1 MATSGSF
8 NTNSTSWYGDGYTLT
23 TYVNVAWT
31 RTDYSIANNTSTISV
46 TATIKSNLGSG
57 YRRGW
62 YTKELSVSGATGS
75 PWTDT
80 TYYNVGGE
88 SVIYSKTDI
97 VVPHNN
103 DGTKDITIE
112 FKVRVGQ
119 NNSWTCTGS
128 GTFTLDTI
136 PRSSSFA
143 LTSSSIYTTEN
154 IGMSI
159 SRASTSFTHDI
170 SISYGSTSA
179 SLGTG
184 IGTSLSVAVPAAIK
198 TAMKNA
204 NSASASCTI
213 TVTTKNGSTAI
224 GSKTGTISISAP
236 NATVSTS
243 VASVAV
249 NSATAQWSLGNTDT
263 GLCTYTV
270 TRSLGSI
277 VYTDQTKTTT
287 TSKNNGANA
296 NFLQSTTNAKSGTV
310 TTQVTTFVGSTQVGT
325 NSTTYTVTI
334 PSSYGPSISLKSGYP
349 KKYSDTASYQNL
361 YLAGYSG
368 VQWQATGTVGS
379 GSYASISSLTAEIIS
394 GYGTLSNSVSG
405 STITTSLSKLTA
417 SSSNYTE
424 KVRLTVTDSRGY
436 TAYIDSS
443 VSVSGYY
450 LPVFDMENTWA
461 KRATSSGTLDNE
473 GTYANLSAKATT
485 HSNAYITSL
494 VIKTGSTTIKTV
506 SNTSSST
513 KTLTATQNAYGTYA
527 TTSEG
532 SFSATATDSMGKTS
546 TVSFILPKAAVHLS
560 FYEGNP
566 GVGIGTVAEENHL
579 VTALPIITTRTDILH
594 YRNTYGAFNLLFTKD
609 GGDKYGIGVGL
620 GAGGTTIVGAGESA
634 SAAMSEVNASNENLW
649 LLADNVVYIC
659 TSANTWSSR
668 KTIAIDTN
676 GHITGGTGC
685 SWISARDY
693 SLIFN
698 SANSNGNTG
707 SFYPF
712 AGGKSATGSWNI
724 GTLGDSLY
732 FSYTTNSDYSSG
744 TNTPTVECCMTSAG
758 TFYSTYNIV
767 AGNGNTSA
775 ERQVRVS
782 SGAGDLY
789 MFSQASNTGS
799 RGLYVPAHGTGAA
812 KSIIG
817 IDTNNNAW
825 FNGSASE
832 TEVAS
837 RLYCTRTNVSL
848 NDLPVLNRANTYE
861 TQAEAANSPVSNYGF
876 TTTYRGA
883 DSTYAAQLWLG
894 ESTQA
899 IYYRALQG
907 NTWRAWR
914 QVPLENRY
922 ILNEKKRGGTTTSIN
937 MSAYSRIRIYA
948 LTWGFQH
955 VFEINLADANGKAV
969 ADQGLYDSSYP
980 YQGGS
985 IISCHDGSGTSGA
998 ITFYQVFCKVSSD
1011 KQTFW
1016 INDIGYTRPGS
1027 STWNSRNNYDQYYVY
1042 RIDGIL

>member
-31 RTDYSIANNTSTISV
+31 RTDYSIANNTSIISV
-46 TATIKSNLGSG
+46 TATVKSNLGSG

-62 YTKELSVSGATGS
+62 YTKELSISGATGS

-136 PRSSSFA
+136 PRSSSFT

-170 SISYGSTSA
+170 SISYGSTST

-236 NATVSTS
+236 NATISTS

-334 PSSYGPSISLKSGYP
+334 PSSYGPSISLVSGYP

-368 VQWQATGTVGS
+368 VQWQATGAVGS

-405 STITTSLSKLTA
+405 STITASLSKLTA

-461 KRATSSGTLDNE
+461 KRADSSGTLDNE

-494 VIKTGSTTIKTV
+494 VIKTGTTTIKTV
-506 SNTSSST
+506 SNSTTST

-560 FYEGNP
+560 LYEGNP
-566 GVGIGTVAEENHL
+566 GVGIGTIAEANHL
-579 VTALPIITTRTDILH
+579 VTALPIITTRTDVLH
-594 YRNTYGAFNLLFTKD
+594 YRNTYGAFNFLFTKD
-609 GGDKYGIGVGL
+609 GPDQWGIGVGL
-620 GAGGTTIVGAGESA
+620 GAGGTTVVGGGESA
-634 SAAMSEVNASNENLW
+634 SAALNEADASHENLW
-649 LLADNVVYIC
+649 LTADNAIYIC
-659 TSANTWSSR
+659 TNANTWSSR
-668 KTIAIDTN
+668 RTIFINTS
-676 GHITGGTGC
+676 GQITGGTGG
-685 SWISARDY
+685 SWISGR
-693 SLIFN
+693 
-698 SANSNGNTG
+698 ANSLLVNNKNSSGDTG
-707 SFYPF
+707 SFYPVVTT
-712 AGGKSATGSWNI
+712 KSATGAWSI

-732 FSYTTNSDYSSG
+732 FSFTTDSNYSAGSNTASSYYISTGGWFSGTANKADSATNATNVGVTNKNVSTGEWFYVPWINNLTTANQAIWANNGFRYYTLEGTASTVGASVIQLGNSTASGTAGNKNGRIRLYSSSSGYADIYMTATTSNRSIYFPDQAG
-744 TNTPTVECCMTSAG
+744 TLAINAVTTATGVVTKSSGGATLKSSTINIFGKVAQLNVVITGPSGSQTDGTKIFVGTISNAAYRPKASARGCDTYGTSALIG
-758 TFYSTYNIV
+758 WITTGGEVNIRVMDAGTYNTELEM
-767 AGNGNTSA
+767 AFT
-775 ERQVRVS
+775 
-782 SGAGDLY
+782 Y
-789 MFSQASNTGS
+789 
-799 RGLYVPAHGTGAA
+799 
-812 KSIIG
+812 II
-817 IDTNNNAW
+817 
-825 FNGSASE
+825 
-832 TEVAS
+832 
-837 RLYCTRTNVSL
+837 
-848 NDLPVLNRANTYE
+848 P
-861 TQAEAANSPVSNYGF
+861 
-876 TTTYRGA
+876 
-883 DSTYAAQLWLG
+883 
-894 ESTQA
+894 
-899 IYYRALQG
+899 
-907 NTWRAWR
+907 
-914 QVPLENRY
+914 
-922 ILNEKKRGGTTTSIN
+922 
-937 MSAYSRIRIYA
+937 
-948 LTWGFQH
+948 
-955 VFEINLADANGKAV
+955 
-969 ADQGLYDSSYP
+969 
-980 YQGGS
+980 
-985 IISCHDGSGTSGA
+985 
-998 ITFYQVFCKVSSD
+998 
-1011 KQTFW
+1011 
-1016 INDIGYTRPGS
+1016 
-1027 STWNSRNNYDQYYVY
+1027 
-1042 RIDGIL
+1042 

>member
-1 MATSGSF
+1 MATSGILY
-8 NTNSTSWYGDGYTLT
+8 TNYVSYNGGSYTLT
-23 TYVNVAWT
+23 TRLKITWT
-31 RTDYSIANNTSTISV
+31 RTSAPVSENASYITV
-46 TATIKSNLGSG
+46 TGVMESNMSSG
-57 YRRGW
+57 YVRG
-62 YTKELSVSGATGS
+62 YRSQTLTINGQRALYEAYKATG
-75 PWTDT
+75 TN
-80 TYYNVGGE
+80 YGGGE
-88 SVIYSKTDI
+88 TVFQVTNFKI
-97 VVPHNN
+97 PHND
-103 DGTKDITIE
+103 DGTK
-112 FKVRVGQ
+112 
-119 NNSWTCTGS
+119 
-128 GTFTLDTI
+128 TFTMSYEAYVGSTSANQWINNQPVSITLDSI
-136 PRSSSFA
+136 ARASSFT

-236 NATVSTS
+236 NATISTS

-334 PSSYGPSISLKSGYP
+334 PSSYGPSISLASGYP
-349 KKYSDTASYQNL
+349 KKYSDTASYQGL

-368 VQWQATGTVGS
+368 VQWKATGAVGS

-405 STITTSLSKLTA
+405 STITASLSKLTA

-436 TAYIDSS
+436 TAYVDSS

-473 GTYANLSAKATT
+473 GTYANLSSKATT
-485 HSNAYITSL
+485 HSNSYITSL

-513 KTLTATQNAYGTYA
+513 KTLTATQNAYGTYS

-560 FYEGNP
+560 LYEGNP
-566 GVGIGTVAEENHL
+566 GVGIGTIAEANHL

-609 GGDKYGIGVGL
+609 GPDQYGIGVGL
-620 GAGGTTIVGAGESA
+620 GAGGTTVVGAGESA
-634 SAAMSEVNASNENLW
+634 SACLNDISSAGDENLW
-649 LLADNVVYIC
+649 LAADGTIYLCPN
-659 TSANTWSSR
+659 SQTWSSR
-668 KTIAIDTN
+668 KTLS
-676 GHITGGTGC
+676 ITYDGRILIPSTQFKITSESAVTEIIISDVTYSEVVAQDSSLSSSRDDDRWFSALIKALCAKYPNRSSIRFIGQTSPNSLRNYEITIYNTSDLKSGLPRYSYGLTHNYGGSLDRFGTEEYSYYRNAGVYYAA
-685 SWISARDY
+685 SA
-693 SLIFN
+693 
-698 SANSNGNTG
+698 G
-707 SFYPF
+707 
-712 AGGKSATGSWNI
+712 SATSATSATNATNATNI
-724 GTLGDSLY
+724 KIA
-732 FSYTTNSDYSSG
+732 SG
-744 TNTPTVECCMTSAG
+744 TNDKRYLVGVTNYSSTNQAPYISAENKCYMQSGYLYSNGIIVNSVTTATGVVTRTSGCTLKSSTINIAGKVAQLNVVLTGPSGSQTDGTKIFVGTISNTAYRPKASARGCDTYGTSALIGWITTGGEVNIRVMDAG
-758 TFYSTYNIV
+758 TYDTELEMAFTY
-767 AGNGNTSA
+767 
-775 ERQVRVS
+775 
-782 SGAGDLY
+782 
-789 MFSQASNTGS
+789 
-799 RGLYVPAHGTGAA
+799 
-812 KSIIG
+812 II
-817 IDTNNNAW
+817 
-825 FNGSASE
+825 
-832 TEVAS
+832 
-837 RLYCTRTNVSL
+837 
-848 NDLPVLNRANTYE
+848 P
-861 TQAEAANSPVSNYGF
+861 
-876 TTTYRGA
+876 
-883 DSTYAAQLWLG
+883 
-894 ESTQA
+894 
-899 IYYRALQG
+899 
-907 NTWRAWR
+907 
-914 QVPLENRY
+914 
-922 ILNEKKRGGTTTSIN
+922 
-937 MSAYSRIRIYA
+937 
-948 LTWGFQH
+948 
-955 VFEINLADANGKAV
+955 
-969 ADQGLYDSSYP
+969 
-980 YQGGS
+980 
-985 IISCHDGSGTSGA
+985 
-998 ITFYQVFCKVSSD
+998 
-1011 KQTFW
+1011 
-1016 INDIGYTRPGS
+1016 
-1027 STWNSRNNYDQYYVY
+1027 
-1042 RIDGIL
+1042 